1 MMCTMVMAD
10 SFTQMATIISATG
23 LMERD
28 RDMASWLIGL
38 EEFMKGSGSFLSL
51 WVISELIVNLL
62 ILELLIILL

>member
-1 MMCTMVMAD
+1 MSTMGMAD

-28 RDMASWLIGL
+28 RDMGSWLIDL

-51 WVISELIVNLL
+51 WAISELIINLF

>member
-1 MMCTMVMAD
+1 MSTMVMAD

-28 RDMASWLIGL
+28 QDMASWLIGL

-51 WVISELIVNLL
+51 WAINDLIINLS
-62 ILELLIILL
+62 IIKLLIILL

>member
-1 MMCTMVMAD
+1 MMSTMVMAD

-51 WVISELIVNLL
+51 WAISEY
-62 ILELLIILL
+62 

>member
-28 RDMASWLIGL
+28 QDMASWLIGL

-51 WVISELIVNLL
+51 WAISELIINLF
-62 ILELLIILL
+62 IL

>member
-10 SFTQMATIISATG
+10 SFTQRATIILATG

-28 RDMASWLIGL
+28 RDMASWLIDL

-62 ILELLIILL
+62 IL